1 MNLKTSLIE
10 LQCEMVA
17 ERNLVNPKN
26 ISWLQYDI
34 LYQLEKEKEILPK
47 DLSLLLGVSRT
58 KLSKALKDLK
68 NMGYIRQSPDKLD
81 GRQLYTSLTE
91 SGRDLLENISRK
103 HTSIYNIA
111 LESFSKE
118 EQKEFMYLSNLLA
131 SELRKSRLE
140 KDEWLYICKKR
151 KNT

>member
-140 KDEWLYICKKR
+140 KDE
-151 KNT
+151 